1 MKSSQ
6 LYLKTTIA
14 LILISPTVEKKKKRF
29 IYFNF

>member
-14 LILISPTVEKKKKRF
+14 LILISPTVEKKKALYLF
-29 IYFNF
+29 

>member
-14 LILISPTVEKKKKRF
+14 LILISPTVEKKKKALYLF
-29 IYFNF
+29 